1 MPIDPVAGA
10 IGGQFLGTA
19 LGGYSARQGAKID
32 TRAKLGQESQL
43 YDRAM
48 DRGLTPQEYYG
59 SPAPGNPSSSGAG
72 QIIGNQAN
80 AMSAQLTQATIQSKE
95 REKDRQNAKEIAGI
109 QAGVQTAGQE
119 NQAQIEANKLAL
131 QKQQF
136 TQIALKES
144 AAKLKINEQEL
155 KAAVNNVTTSSPKWH
170 LMLKNL
176 SMGPDNMWV
185 QSYIEHT
192 GINPITDPEAF
203 RKLPKSEREKF
214 LLGFLAYASHT
225 NKEAAGIISLLG
237 LDKVDHQ
244 GAPLLGAQNPPRP
257 PQETIYSNPFF
268 TIRRDKK
275 P

>member
-1 MPIDPVAGA
+1 MPLDPASGA
-10 IGGQFLGTA
+10 IAGQFVGAA
-19 LGGYSARQGAKID
+19 LGGHTARQGAKID
-32 TRAKLGQESQL
+32 TRAKLGQEATL

-59 SPAPGNPSSSGAG
+59 SAAPGNPSSSGAG
-72 QIIGNQAN
+72 QVIGNQAN
-80 AMSAQLTQATIQSKE
+80 AMSAQMSQAAIQSKE

-144 AAKLKINEQEL
+144 AAKLKLNEQQV
-155 KAAVNNVTTSSPKWH
+155 KSAINNVVTSAPKWH

-192 GINPITDPEAF
+192 GINPITDPESF
-203 RKLPKSEREKF
+203 KKLPKSEREKF

-244 GAPLLGAQNPPRP
+244 GTPMLGATNGRP
-257 PQETIYSNPFF
+257 QQETVYSNPFF